1 MEIPIALSHLLPSGL
16 RGMFAAILLMGLL
29 GGDSVHLHS
38 WGSILV
44 QDVLLPRRKRPVSP
58 KRHILLLRLSM
69 AGVALF
75 AFLFGCFFRQT
86 EYIMMWWS
94 VTASIY
100 VGGAGAAIIGGL
112 YWKKGTT
119 AGAWT
124 ALVVGSTLPAGG
136 ILARQHYGDDF
147 LFNGREIA
155 FYASLLAIISYVVV
169 SLLTHE
175 EDFNMDRM
183 LHRGQYAVPPISGH
197 VPPVDPVPA
206 PTWSWGRLIG

>member
-58 KRHILLLRLSM
+58 RRHIFLLRLSM
-69 AGVALF
+69 AGVAIF

-119 AGAWT
+119 AGAWV
-124 ALVVGSTLPAGG
+124 ALIVGSQLSTCGMFSRDNTRRRPL
-136 ILARQHYGDDF
+136 
-147 LFNGREIA
+147 
-155 FYASLLAIISYVVV
+155 
-169 SLLTHE
+169 
-175 EDFNMDRM
+175 
-183 LHRGQYAVPPISGH
+183 
-197 VPPVDPVPA
+197 
-206 PTWSWGRLIG
+206 